1 MSKSDKKKIVAIMK
15 KIAMLSYFATCDGPK
30 PVIRPVSPIVEN
42 DLSIWITTFSNS
54 RKVKQIR
61 KNPNICLAFVEYPNG
76 NKSAI
81 VFGKAKI
88 INDYKQKI
96 RIWNIAPFNLK
107 EYFSDGPN
115 SKDYCLLRIIPDRIE
130 WREGWE
136 KTRTYKPR

>member
-1 MSKSDKKKIVAIMK
+1 MSKSDKKRIVAIMK
-15 KIAMLSYFATCDGPK
+15 KIAMLSYFATCDGRK
-30 PVIRPVSPIVEN
+30 PVIRPVSSIVEN

-54 RKVKQIR
+54 RKVKQIK
-61 KNPNICLAFVEYPNG
+61 KNPNICLAFVEYPRG

-88 INDYKQKI
+88 INNLKDKI
-96 RIWNIAPFNLK
+96 RIWDIAPFNLK
-107 EYFSDGPN
+107 EYFPDGPS

-136 KTRTYKPR
+136 KTRIYKPR